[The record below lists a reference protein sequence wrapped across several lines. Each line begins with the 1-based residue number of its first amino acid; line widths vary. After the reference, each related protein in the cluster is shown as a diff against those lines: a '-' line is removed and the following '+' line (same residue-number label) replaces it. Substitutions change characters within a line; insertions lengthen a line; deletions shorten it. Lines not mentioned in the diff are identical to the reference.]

1 MSVLSDRLDA
11 LCAERGITGYRLC
24 KDVGVSPN
32 LMTELRSDRRN
43 GLSAKTANKIADY
56 FNVSVG
62 YLLGTEDKEKPAEA
76 HSGLGE
82 LSEEELDY
90 ISWFRERATEK
101 EKEIVRL
108 IISGENNEK

>member
-76 HSGLGE
+76 HSGL
-82 LSEEELDY
+82 SADAVAVAKAY
-90 ISWFRERATEK
+90 DTATERQK
-101 EKEIVRL
+101 QMVRL
-108 IISGENNEK
+108 TLDL

>member
-1 MSVLSDRLDA
+1 MGNLYKTISE
-11 LCAERGITGYRLC
+11 LCEKRGITGYRLC
-24 KDVGVSPN
+24 KDIGIQPST
-32 LMTELRSDRRN
+32 MTDLKSGRKK
-43 GLSAKTANKIADY
+43 GLSAEVADKIANY
-56 FNVSVG
+56 FGVTVG